1 MESADLASA
10 HVAFVIAQTR
20 YALPLDK
27 VVHVCPRLA
36 WSWLPGAPAGVLGVF
51 SYHGEPVV
59 AVDPRE
65 RLGHPPRPPAMGD
78 PVLVVRGRSR
88 LLGLLCDRVEG
99 VLEGPVRPLPVP
111 AQHALGLLVTHDGL
125 HIVQDVD
132 NLLSLDEERALS
144 ELDSLAGQ
152 PERERLH

>member
-1 MESADLASA
+1 
-10 HVAFVIAQTR
+10 
-20 YALPLDK
+20 
-27 VVHVCPRLA
+27 
-36 WSWLPGAPAGVLGVF
+36 
-51 SYHGEPVV
+51 
-59 AVDPRE
+59 
-65 RLGHPPRPPAMGD
+65 MGD